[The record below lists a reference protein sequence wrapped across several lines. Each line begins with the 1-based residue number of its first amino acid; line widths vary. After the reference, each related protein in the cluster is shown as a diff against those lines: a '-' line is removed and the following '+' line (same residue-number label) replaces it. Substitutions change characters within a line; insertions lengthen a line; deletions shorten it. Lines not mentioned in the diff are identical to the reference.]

1 MFSLQ
6 NKEFIDHTY
15 IHMKKARVSLTLT
28 QFSEWYTIRVAVLV
42 TLLCSQPWCDFL
54 MLQNKPFFLLNL
66 PLDGF
71 SGL

>member
-15 IHMKKARVSLTLT
+15 IHMKKARVYLTLM

-42 TLLCSQPWCDFL
+42 TLAVLPTL
-54 MLQNKPFFLLNL
+54 MW
-66 PLDGF
+66 F
-71 SGL
+71 SDAAE